1 MKVEALTSF
10 AGRVS
15 MFKGEVKDIDDS
27 LADSLS
33 KVGYVKKIE
42 EKKETKKNGKTS
54 DTKAV
59 HAS

>member
-27 LADSLS
+27 LADSLA
-33 KVGYVKKIE
+33 KVGYVKKLE
-42 EKKETKKNGKTS
+42 TKEKKSNGKS
-54 DTKAV
+54 SNAKAV
-59 HAS
+59 YDS

>member
-27 LADSLS
+27 LADSLA
-33 KVGYVKKIE
+33 KVGYVKKLE
-42 EKKETKKNGKTS
+42 TKETKKNGKS
-54 DTKAV
+54 SNTKAV
-59 HAS
+59 HDS

>member
-27 LADSLS
+27 LADSLA
-33 KVGYVKKIE
+33 KVGYVKKLE
-42 EKKETKKNGKTS
+42 TKEKKSNGKS
-54 DTKAV
+54 SNAKAV
-59 HAS
+59 HDS